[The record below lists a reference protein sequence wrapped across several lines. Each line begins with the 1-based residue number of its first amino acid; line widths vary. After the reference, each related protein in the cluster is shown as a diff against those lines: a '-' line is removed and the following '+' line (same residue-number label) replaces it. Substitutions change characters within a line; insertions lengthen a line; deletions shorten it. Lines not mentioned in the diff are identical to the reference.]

1 MVNQEQVLEILH
13 AVGEKITEE
22 KLFLTELDNVIG
34 DGDHGINLA
43 RGFAEIEK
51 KRPMM
56 EGKDIGTMLKTAGM
70 ALVST
75 VGGASGPLYGT
86 AFMQA
91 GKALAGKTELDAQDL
106 VTILDAFVAGVQ
118 LRGKSVAG
126 EKTMLDA
133 MIPARN
139 AVKAAL
145 DAGKHVFSEKPL
157 GVTMEQCLQ
166 AEAAVARHPELVCM
180 LGFMRRYDKSYAYAK
195 EKIAAGAIGTPYLV
209 KSTGID
215 PEAVVEGAIRY
226 SGTSGGIFLDSA
238 IHDIDLMRWF
248 LGSEAAEVYAMGCTF
263 KHPAFQDAGDDETG
277 VAVYKFKNGAMGMV
291 HVGRTAPYGYHIETE
306 IVGTEGTI
314 RISAVPEKN
323 RAMVYDV
330 NGARTECVESFPERF
345 AEAYL
350 TEMEEFVRCVG
361 EGRKPDTGV
370 ADGIYATRVGYAT
383 TEAWKTGKIVKI

>member
-1 MVNQEQVLEILH
+1 M
-13 AVGEKITEE
+13 
-22 KLFLTELDNVIG
+22 
-34 DGDHGINLA
+34 
-43 RGFAEIEK
+43 
-51 KRPMM
+51 
-56 EGKDIGTMLKTAGM
+56 
-70 ALVST
+70 
-75 VGGASGPLYGT
+75 
-86 AFMQA
+86 
-91 GKALAGKTELDAQDL
+91 
-106 VTILDAFVAGVQ
+106 
-118 LRGKSVAG
+118 
-126 EKTMLDA
+126 
-133 MIPARN
+133 
-139 AVKAAL
+139 
-145 DAGKHVFSEKPL
+145 
-157 GVTMEQCLQ
+157 
-166 AEAAVARHPELVCM
+166 ARHPELVCM

-350 TEMEEFVRCVG
+350 TEMEEFVRCVR

>member
-1 MVNQEQVLEILH
+1 MKELCVGIAGLGRLGRVH
-13 AVGEKITEE
+13 AA
-22 KLFLTELDNVIG
+22 
-34 DGDHGINLA
+34 NLA
-43 RGFAEIEK
+43 HKIPGAVLTAACVPGVDSQAYARQELGLEK
-51 KRPMM
+51 
-56 EGKDIGTMLKTAGM
+56 
-70 ALVST
+70 V
-75 VGGASGPLYGT
+75 YGDFREMV
-86 AFMQA
+86 ADP
-91 GKALAGKTELDAQDL
+91 ELDA
-106 VTILDAFVAGVQ
+106 VAIV
-118 LRGKSVAG
+118 SPSG
-126 EKTMLDA
+126 EHCWQ
-133 MIPARN
+133 IE
-139 AVKAAL
+139 AAL

-166 AEAAVARHPELVCM
+166 AETAVARHPELVCM

-195 EKIAAGAIGTPYLV
+195 EKITAGAIGTPYLV

-238 IHDIDLMRWF
+238 IHDMDLMRWF

-350 TEMEEFVRCVG
+350 TEMEEFVRCVR

>member
-1 MVNQEQVLEILH
+1 M
-13 AVGEKITEE
+13 
-22 KLFLTELDNVIG
+22 
-34 DGDHGINLA
+34 
-43 RGFAEIEK
+43 
-51 KRPMM
+51 
-56 EGKDIGTMLKTAGM
+56 
-70 ALVST
+70 
-75 VGGASGPLYGT
+75 
-86 AFMQA
+86 
-91 GKALAGKTELDAQDL
+91 
-106 VTILDAFVAGVQ
+106 
-118 LRGKSVAG
+118 
-126 EKTMLDA
+126 
-133 MIPARN
+133 
-139 AVKAAL
+139 
-145 DAGKHVFSEKPL
+145 
-157 GVTMEQCLQ
+157 
-166 AEAAVARHPELVCM
+166 
-180 LGFMRRYDKSYAYAK
+180 
-195 EKIAAGAIGTPYLV
+195 

-238 IHDIDLMRWF
+238 IHDMDLMRWF
-248 LGSEAAEVYAMGCTF
+248 LDSEAAEVYAMGCTF
-263 KHPAFQDAGDDETG
+263 KHPEFKAAGDDETA
-277 VAVYKFKNGAMGMV
+277 VAVYKFENGAMGMV

-350 TEMEEFVRCVG
+350 TEMEEFVRCVR